1 MSFNEWYTLENRNY
15 PDAGWLVGL
24 FGAGKR
30 PLLGH
35 TMPSLDS
42 FVSLCSC
49 WKQRNVH
56 RLKETLKGRFFSK
69 MWEVCRMPSH
79 PVSLGKWHEGL
90 RAHQYLYRWFTPKR
104 DRLNQRYVPQFSP
117 LKSSE
122 TSHFAEHL
130 VGSGVIA
137 LLSGCFSA
145 RVVSL
150 PSGSG
155 C

>member
-24 FGAGKR
+24 FGVGEGPCLDTQCLLWILFSAFVVAG
-30 PLLGH
+30 
-35 TMPSLDS
+35 
-42 FVSLCSC
+42 
-49 WKQRNVH
+49 N
-56 RLKETLKGRFFSK
+56 KETSIYWKRREEGNFFLKCGKYAERLPILSHWASGMKGSELTSIFTDDSYLKGIDSTN
-69 MWEVCRMPSH
+69 ST
-79 PVSLGKWHEGL
+79 
-90 RAHQYLYRWFTPKR
+90 Y
-104 DRLNQRYVPQFSP
+104 PQFSP

-122 TSHFAEHL
+122 TSDFAEHL

-145 RVVSL
+145 RIVSL
-150 PSGSG
+150 PSRSG